1 MDDSVSIHGLHLQ
14 NSDHV
19 ELECLLIPYFKDIES
34 SCFVTAFGKPTTE
47 YCQQILS
54 DEDFHGDSAE
64 LVVIHRPAGCNIKK
78 ICFVGLGAQATM
90 TFSRV
95 ISTFNKVL
103 PAIRTRQCHTLHILL
118 PKYTPQTKLI
128 YDATVRAFNDFQYV
142 FKGYKTTSNKLNTP
156 TNTDLIFLCEQAQD
170 LHRELRYWLAEAA
183 GIRLAKDLSNAA
195 ANDCTPLM
203 LAEQAKRIGSQFDSI
218 STNIVS
224 KNLLQKLNMNA
235 YLAVNAG
242 SIYDASM
249 PVMHYRGAPSTLAP
263 IVLIGKGVTLDTG
276 GISLKRGDGMHHM
289 IYDMAGAAVVL
300 GVMLAVAKLKLPINL
315 IGVIASAE
323 NAIDGA
329 SYRPGD
335 VIKTASGQTVEVIST
350 DAEGRML
357 IADALTYVEQ
367 FSPSAVI
374 DIATLTGAAITATG
388 NVCSGLLSNQQTLKS
403 ALIEAGKNAHDR
415 LWAFPLWEEYFE
427 AIESS
432 CADMKNTGTHSP
444 GMITAGCFLSN
455 FAKKYPW
462 AHLDVAGTA
471 FEYGKQNTATGRP
484 LPMLLTYLYN
494 ISENFDKMTGRR
506 S

>member
-1 MDDSVSIHGLHLQ
+1 MEDNISISSVHLH
-14 NSDHV
+14 NTGHADF
-19 ELECLLIPYFKDIES
+19 ECLIIPCFKDGWS
-34 SCFVTAFGKPTTE
+34 SLITSFGKVTTE
-47 YCQQILS
+47 HCQQILS
-54 DEDFHGDSAE
+54 DEDFHGSSAE
-64 LVVIHRPAGCNIKK
+64 IVIIHRAAGSGIKK
-78 ICFVGLGAQATM
+78 ICFVGLGEQANL
-90 TFSRV
+90 TFSTLV
-95 ISTFNKVL
+95 STFNKVL
-103 PAIRTRQCHTLHILL
+103 PSTRTRQCGALHILL
-118 PKYTPQTKLI
+118 PKYTPQTHLI
-128 YDATVRAFNDFQYV
+128 YQATVRAFSDFQYV
-142 FKGYKTTSNKLNTP
+142 FKGYKTINSYFDVSVRQKLI
-156 TNTDLIFLCEQAQD
+156 LLCEQTQD
-170 LHRELRYWLAEAA
+170 LNRQLKYWSAESA
-183 GIRLAKDLSNAA
+183 GIRLAKDLANAA
-195 ANDCTPLM
+195 ANDCTPVM
-203 LAEQAKRIGSQFDSI
+203 LAEQAKKIGSRFHSI
-218 STNIVS
+218 STKIVS
-224 KNLLQKLNMNA
+224 KNVLKKLNMNA

-242 SIYDASM
+242 SMYDATM

-276 GISLKRGDGMHHM
+276 GISLKRGDGIHHM
-289 IYDMAGAAVVL
+289 IYDMAGAAVVMGL
-300 GVMLAVAKLKLPINL
+300 MVAVAKLKLPINL

-367 FSPSAVI
+367 FSPRAVI

-388 NVCSGLLSNQQTLKS
+388 HVCSGLLSNQQVLES
-403 ALIEAGKNAHDR
+403 ALIEAGKSAQDK

-432 CADMKNTGTHSP
+432 CADMKNAGTNSP

-455 FAKKYPW
+455 FAKKYAW

-484 LPMLLTYLYN
+484 LPMLLDYLHN
-494 ISENFDKMTGRR
+494 ISY